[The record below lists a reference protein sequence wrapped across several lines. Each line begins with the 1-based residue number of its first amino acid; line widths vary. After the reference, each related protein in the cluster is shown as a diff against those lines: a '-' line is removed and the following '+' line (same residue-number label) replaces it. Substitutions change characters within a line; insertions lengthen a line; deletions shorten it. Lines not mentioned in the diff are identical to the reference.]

1 VWQERNDMDYY
12 LRGQLATEAGV
23 NFETLRYYE
32 KINLL
37 PEPIRNQS
45 GYRTYS
51 NETLKRLKLIK
62 QAQNCGFSI
71 EEIKSILI
79 IIENPA
85 ACDTSSDEIID
96 RKMSEIDKRIHEMQS
111 MKDMLAGIKDNLN
124 NQNCSYF
131 LSLLND

>member
-124 NQNCSYF
+124 NQNCSYL

>member
-111 MKDMLAGIKDNLN
+111 MKDMLAGIRENLD